1 MYHVIRYDLI
11 IGVKYLHNHR
21 VLHRDLKLGNLF
33 LDDNM
38 KLKIG
43 DFGLAA
49 QLEHDGE
56 KKKTICGTP
65 NYIAPEILDGKT
77 GHSYEV
83 PHSSS
88 TAARCEIEQMNSLAL
103 SVWLHFPDGSAV

>member
-11 IGVKYLHNHR
+11 IGVKYLHHHR

-56 KKKTICGTP
+56 KKTG
-65 NYIAPEILDGKT
+65 PE
-77 GHSYEV
+77 E
-83 PHSSS
+83 SSS
-88 TAARCEIEQMNSLAL
+88 PGGTEETENPYIPTPTAA
-103 SVWLHFPDGSAV
+103 PTSAARTGKGGT

>member
-11 IGVKYLHNHR
+11 IGVKYLHHHR

-83 PHSSS
+83 D
-88 TAARCEIEQMNSLAL
+88 IWSLGVTFWEL
-103 SVWLHFPDGSAV
+103 FTGGMLPWTSYSQLT